1 MKISGTAGKRVSADP
16 LTRLPAS
23 PLTSSNM
30 SRLLTPKLLL
40 RGFEIFVVASLAGFG
55 ITLLYGNDL
64 PAFLAALGR
73 LHWIWLLVG
82 LGLASLDWIGGGLR
96 LWVIARHVHPKPPL
110 KGLILAGGMGA
121 WAGYITPLNTG
132 AGPMTMYTMRRYGVP
147 LPVAVTST
155 FISFVATILFFAI
168 AGPLAVVFGAGRS
181 LGQHGN
187 LLGLSLFDLFV
198 GSLTIIAGIG
208 FVMAVILIFPRFVR
222 DLIHRGA
229 IAIGR
234 RSQRVARR
242 LDQLQAGID
251 QAHQSIVAFKNP
263 SGWLALFWATILSG
277 PSHANKLLAGYVA
290 LRALGIH
297 TNFVDILLVQTLVM
311 FLLYFAPTPG
321 ASGVGE
327 VLSAAVMSAYV
338 PRELTPIYIL
348 LWRLTLNYF
357 TLGFG
362 FLVFS
367 SWVRKGLQ
375 AVGVPA
381 LDEPSGA
388 EPVATSSTTSA
399 LS

>member
-1 MKISGTAGKRVSADP
+1 MPG
-16 LTRLPAS
+16 
-23 PLTSSNM
+23 
-30 SRLLTPKLLL
+30 LLTPKLLL
-40 RGFEIFVVASLAGFG
+40 RGFEVFAVASLLGFG
-55 ITLLYGNDL
+55 ATLLYGNNFS
-64 PAFLAALGR
+64 AFLAALGR
-73 LHWIWLLVG
+73 LHWIWILAG
-82 LGLASLDWIGGGLR
+82 LGLASMDWIGGGLR
-96 LWVIARHVHPKPPL
+96 LWVVARHVYPRPPL

-155 FISFVATILFFAI
+155 FMSFVATVLFFAI

-181 LGQHGN
+181 LGQRGN
-187 LLGLSLFDLFV
+187 VLGLSLFDLFL
-198 GSLTIIAGIG
+198 GSLSIIAGIG
-208 FVMAVILIFPRFVR
+208 LLMAVVLLFPRFVR
-222 DLIHRGA
+222 DLIHRA
-229 IAIGR
+229 AEWIGH
-234 RSQRVARR
+234 RSQRFAAR
-242 LDQLQAGID
+242 LTKLQAGID
-251 QAHQSIVAFKNP
+251 QAHESVVAFK
-263 SGWLALFWATILSG
+263 SLRGLLALFWATVLSG

-327 VLSAAVMSAYV
+327 VLSAALMSSYV

-348 LWRLTLNYF
+348 IWRLTLSYF

-367 SWVRKGLQ
+367 SWVRQGLR
-375 AVGVPA
+375 GVEDPA
-381 LDEPSGA
+381 LVEPAG
-388 EPVATSSTTSA
+388 
-399 LS
+399 